1 MRVWFN
7 GTILDDPTAPVIGVD
22 DHGLTVGDGVFET
35 VKVVDGQPF
44 ALTRHLARLASSAAG
59 LALPDVDLD
68 EVRRGVKEVLAPDT
82 LPLGRLRI
90 TCTGGPAPMGSGRG
104 AGPATLIVA
113 AAPMAP
119 ADESVAVARVP
130 WVRNERGAVAGL
142 KTTSYA
148 ENVVALAEARKRGAS
163 EAIFANTIGHL
174 CEGTGSNIGYVIDG
188 EARTP
193 SLDSGCLAGVT
204 RALLLEWCDVVE
216 ADEPIGVLDEA
227 EEVFLVSTTRDVQP
241 VHRVDDRVLTAPGPV
256 TRALQEAWAARAA
269 EGVDP

>member
-1 MRVWFN
+1 
-7 GTILDDPTAPVIGVD
+7 
-22 DHGLTVGDGVFET
+22 
-35 VKVVDGQPF
+35 
-44 ALTRHLARLASSAAG
+44 
-59 LALPDVDLD
+59 
-68 EVRRGVKEVLAPDT
+68 
-82 LPLGRLRI
+82 
-90 TCTGGPAPMGSGRG
+90 MGSGRG

-119 ADESVAVARVP
+119 SDESVAVARVP

-174 CEGTGSNIGYVIDG
+174 CEGTGSNVGYVIDG

-256 TRALQEAWAARAA
+256 GRALQEAWAARAA